1 LWGIKRRSKSKWGLK
16 FYEKFLQV
24 IISTDDAWECF
35 ASFFNKGMRNLT

>member
-24 IISTDDAWECF
+24 IISTDDAWDVLQAFSTKE
-35 ASFFNKGMRNLT
+35 